1 MAQFGSVL
9 EWGSRGRRFESSH
22 PDHEGTSKLYVFD
35 VFLIFHT
42 LSLQERRS
50 EGIKSAFCGVVL
62 IPSSPVHFPFKRV
75 LPGANFMSSDSA
87 AAKKRISSFSKRTRK
102 ALFMSALIEDNAE
115 NEGII
120 PF

>member
-22 PDHEGTSKLYVFD
+22 PDHERTSKLYVFD

-87 AAKKRISSFSKRTRK
+87 AAKKEFLHFQSGPGKRY
-102 ALFMSALIEDNAE
+102 L
-115 NEGII
+115 
-120 PF
+120 